1 MDKASIQTQL
11 ESCREQ
17 VVSQNAINASY
28 SNKAMGITTL
38 SLTLFGV
45 GLSGFSGSTLEIV
58 LVIISGVCVLM
69 ASLLGLGLIM
79 RVRDWEIPCDLKESE
94 KSAFKSTNTAEFL
107 MELCRSYR
115 KATEC
120 NERTLKRKAAWFTS
134 IVASTLVEIVCV
146 IIMLTP

>member
-1 MDKASIQTQL
+1 M
-11 ESCREQ
+11 
-17 VVSQNAINASY
+17 SQDTINASY

-45 GLSGFSGSTLEIV
+45 GFSGFSGSTLEIV

-79 RVRDWEIPCDLKESE
+79 RVRDWENPCDLKESE

-107 MELCRSYR
+107 MKLCRSYR
-115 KATEC
+115 EATEC
-120 NERTLKRKAAWFTS
+120 NERALKRKVAWFTL

>member
-1 MDKASIQTQL
+1 M
-11 ESCREQ
+11 
-17 VVSQNAINASY
+17 SQDTINASY

-45 GLSGFSGSTLEIV
+45 GFSGFSESTLDIV

-94 KSAFKSTNTAEFL
+94 KSASKSTNTAEFL

-115 KATEC
+115 
-120 NERTLKRKAAWFTS
+120 
-134 IVASTLVEIVCV
+134 
-146 IIMLTP
+146 

>member
-1 MDKASIQTQL
+1 M
-11 ESCREQ
+11 
-17 VVSQNAINASY
+17 SQDTINASY

-45 GLSGFSGSTLEIV
+45 GFSGFSESTLDIV
-58 LVIISGVCVLM
+58 LVIISGVCVLVV
-69 ASLLGLGLIM
+69 SLSGLGLIM
-79 RVRDWEIPCDLKESE
+79 RVRDWEKPCNLEDSE
-94 KSAFKSTNTAEFL
+94 ISAFNSTNTAEFL

-115 KATEC
+115 EATER
-120 NERTLKRKAAWFTS
+120 NERTLKRKATWFTS